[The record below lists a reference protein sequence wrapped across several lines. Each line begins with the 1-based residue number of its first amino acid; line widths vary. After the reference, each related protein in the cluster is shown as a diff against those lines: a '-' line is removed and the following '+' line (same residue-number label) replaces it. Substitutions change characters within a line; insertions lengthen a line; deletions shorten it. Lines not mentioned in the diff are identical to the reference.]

1 MGKDKIYRQIDVFDK
16 KTEKLTKE
24 IELDSFDIEL
34 MKLRFDIPQDDQLM
48 YNPYE
53 IDLSKTDLFPTV
65 KFDFKKYDYYVA
77 CYRGLTK
84 TEQEILLIKKYCI
97 KDSRERLISQ
107 LKSNRDKFR
116 NSLAHFDSLDLSLF
130 DNLIKNEKEII
141 KQRADKLKIK
151 QVQIISE
158 SSQFDRKLMDLQE
171 CFDSV
176 LFSGFGNLIVFGDSK
191 FVYFEG
197 EGKNNRWISK

>member
-1 MGKDKIYRQIDVFDK
+1 MEKDKIYRQIDVFDK
-16 KTEKLTKE
+16 KRERLIKE
-24 IELDSFDIEL
+24 IELDSFDLEL
-34 MKLRFDIPQDDQLM
+34 IKLRFDIPQDDQLM

-53 IDLSKTDLFPTV
+53 IDLSKTDLFPTI

-84 TEQEILLIKKYCI
+84 TEQEILMINKYCK

-116 NSLAHFDSLDLSLF
+116 SSLAHFDSLDLGLF

-176 LFSGFGNLIVFGDSK
+176 LFSGFGNLIIFGDSK
-191 FVYFEG
+191 FVYFEC

>member
-1 MGKDKIYRQIDVFDK
+1 MEKDKIYRQIDVFDK
-16 KTEKLTKE
+16 KTERLIKE
-24 IELDSFDIEL
+24 IELDSFDLEL
-34 MKLRFDIPQDDQLM
+34 IKSRFDIALDDQLM

-65 KFDFKKYDYYVA
+65 KFDFKKYDYYIA

-84 TEQEILLIKKYCI
+84 TEQEILMINKYCK
-97 KDSRERLISQ
+97 KDNRERLISQ

-116 NSLAHFDSLDLSLF
+116 NSLAHFDSLDLALF

-141 KQRADKLKIK
+141 KQRATKLKIN

-158 SSQFDRKLMDLQE
+158 SSQFDRKLMDLQK
-171 CFDSV
+171 CFDSI
-176 LFSGFGNLIVFGDSK
+176 LFSGFGNLIIFGDSK